1 MAVRPVAGVER
12 LPAMTDVARRA
23 GVSPQTVSR
32 ALSNH
37 PNVQPATRAK
47 VLAAVEELG
56 YRRNNAARA
65 LKSGRSR
72 ILGIVNLKTS
82 FFSRTAV
89 TFGIEG
95 SARKAGYSV
104 RTATTASLDAPAV
117 ERALLQLADEGVEGI
132 VLAIPLIQAT
142 ETIRELTRAIPTV
155 TIDGSRTSSTEVV
168 AVDQERAARLAT
180 EHLLSLGH
188 RTVWHVSGPALWSD
202 AAGRS
207 RGWRAALDEAGAEA
221 PPELHGD
228 WSPESGYRN
237 GLILGRIP
245 EVTAVFVSSDE
256 MAFGVIRALHE
267 LGRRIPD
274 EVSVVG
280 TDNIALAEYC
290 SPSLTTVD
298 QPFAEI
304 GALAVQHLLRL
315 ITDPTAEPAPMTIEP
330 RLIVRASTAPPP
342 ASAQ

>member
-1 MAVRPVAGVER
+1 MAVRSTDTDTR
-12 LPAMTDVARRA
+12 LPAMADVARVA

-32 ALSNH
+32 ALSGH
-37 PNVQPATRAK
+37 PNVQAKTKAK

-72 ILGIVNLKTS
+72 IIGVVILETS

-104 RTATTASLDAPAV
+104 RTATTDSLESDSV
-117 ERALLQLADEGVEGI
+117 ERAVLQLADEGVEGI
-132 VLAIPLIQAT
+132 VLAIPLIEASDI
-142 ETIRELTRAIPTV
+142 IRAVTRSIPTIA
-155 TIDGSRTSSTEVV
+155 IDGSRTPSTEVI

-188 RTVWHVSGPALWSD
+188 NTVWHVSGPSMWSD

-207 RGWRAALDEAGAEA
+207 RGWQAALDDADIEA

-237 GLILGRIP
+237 GQILGRIP
-245 EVTAVFVSSDE
+245 EATAVFVSSDE

-267 LGRRIPD
+267 LGRRIPED
-274 EVSVVG
+274 VSVVG
-280 TDNIALAEYC
+280 VDNIALAEYC
-290 SPSLTTVD
+290 SPSLTTVA
-298 QPFAEI
+298 QPFTEI
-304 GALAVQHLLRL
+304 GALAVEHLVRL
-315 ITDPTAEPAPMTIEP
+315 IADPQAVPEPITIEP
-330 RLIVRASTAPPP
+330 QLIIRASTAPPTP
-342 ASAQ
+342 TAS